1 MKLTKTFATAAAVA
15 GLAVGA
21 TAEEEPSI
29 AHANFRKVALMEVP
43 GYTESETLQDFPVLA
58 RLGISTV
65 PRFSYADCDPNSMRF
80 FLSDGTVLAH
90 EVDMWNPDGESLV
103 WVRFPKLEKGCVA
116 YLGWDPENPSALPA
130 VSAADVWSAYDLVW
144 HLNENLLDATGK
156 GIALTPINSP
166 TAVVEG
172 GILGRH
178 YVNSAPNQGLVSP
191 ADIST
196 DILPKGSVFT
206 VSAWFRSSYEA
217 SAGRLISNKV
227 GDKKTDG
234 FECVVWTSNNN
245 KVFYRGKQT
254 SGGDH
259 YTPSVLTKNVWSY
272 TACSFTGP
280 TTATAWLNSE
290 GLQSSIGCVAER
302 NSGSP
307 YVFGNN
313 AAVSVDNGHLGDY
326 DELRI
331 SPGHSQTWLKTE
343 YATVANGRAF
353 CLFTASENPL
363 ARLDARAYR
372 KMSEVSVSNA
382 STQVLFNFPVLLRL
396 SRERVSGL
404 LPRQIG
410 ENGYGLAFGAEDNTL
425 LHYEVDTWNP
435 DGESLVWVCLNE
447 FRPGLNTFKMYW
459 RKSRQP
465 VSVNRPELVWG
476 KYAGVWHLNNPDEDG
491 VTVDSTGLGL
501 KTRLT
506 TNSLPIVVADN
517 GFLGRGMRNT
527 DVYQGVKIDPLPA
540 HVFPAAISVSAWFKP
555 STGSSGVQRLVSAQG
570 VDEQQVS
577 YLETFELQVANGTLG
592 YRPKF
597 EVNAQG
603 QKIGDPYLKQ
613 PELQNYT
620 QGVWH
625 RFTVQ
630 TRFNGSGSLWI
641 DDTRLGYWAES
652 TWLQPTAAN
661 CAIGFATKGGIN
673 EDDGLSFL
681 GEYDELRLSGMMSD
695 DWVLQEY
702 RSLADHDFAVFS
714 PAENTPW
721 NRGTLLIIR

>member
-1 MKLTKTFATAAAVA
+1 MLSSV
-15 GLAVGA
+15 
-21 TAEEEPSI
+21 PN
-29 AHANFRKVALMEVP
+29 AN
-43 GYTESETLQDFPVLA
+43 
-58 RLGISTV
+58 
-65 PRFSYADCDPNSMRF
+65 
-80 FLSDGTVLAH
+80 
-90 EVDMWNPDGESLV
+90 
-103 WVRFPKLEKGCVA
+103 
-116 YLGWDPENPSALPA
+116 
-130 VSAADVWSAYDLVW
+130 
-144 HLNENLLDATGK
+144 
-156 GIALTPINSP
+156 
-166 TAVVEG
+166 
-172 GILGRH
+172 
-178 YVNSAPNQGLVSP
+178 
-191 ADIST
+191 
-196 DILPKGSVFT
+196 
-206 VSAWFRSSYEA
+206 
-217 SAGRLISNKV
+217 
-227 GDKKTDG
+227 
-234 FECVVWTSNNN
+234 
-245 KVFYRGKQT
+245 
-254 SGGDH
+254 
-259 YTPSVLTKNVWSY
+259 
-272 TACSFTGP
+272 
-280 TTATAWLNSE
+280 
-290 GLQSSIGCVAER
+290 
-302 NSGSP
+302 P

-313 AAVSVDNGHLGDY
+313 AASLVNNGHIGDY

-331 SPGHSQTWLKTE
+331 SPGHSQIWLETE
-343 YATVANGRAF
+343 YATVANDRTF
-353 CLFTASENPL
+353 CTFTTSGNPL
-363 ARLDARAYR
+363 ARLDVRAYG
-372 KMSEVSVSNA
+372 KTSEVSVSNA
-382 STQVLFNFPVLLRL
+382 STQILFNFPVLLRV
-396 SRERVSGL
+396 SGERVSGL
-404 LPRQIG
+404 RTRQIG
-410 ENGYGLAFGAEDNTL
+410 EEGYGLAFGTEDNTL

-555 STGSSGVQRLVSAQG
+555 STGSSGVRRLVSAQG

-661 CAIGFATKGGIN
+661 CAIGFAMKGGIN

-681 GEYDELRLSGMMSD
+681 GEYDELRISGRMSD
-695 DWVLQEY
+695 DWLSQEY
-702 RSLADHDFAVFS
+702 RSIADADFAVFS
-714 PAENTPW
+714 PVENTPW
-721 NRGTLLIIR
+721 NKGMLVIIY